1 MSETAVRVLFVCTG
15 NICRSPTAHAVFLQ
29 RVREAGLAEYIEVDS
44 AGTHGFHVG
53 QAPDRRSASTA
64 ARRGYDLS
72 DLRARQVEVAD
83 LGAFDYVLAMDEG
96 NLAMLQALMST
107 GGTNAPR
114 ARIGRLLDFVEEAP
128 GQDVPDPYYGA
139 NNGFEE
145 VLDLVETSAERL
157 LAHLRHQ
164 HGL

>member
-1 MSETAVRVLFVCTG
+1 MSETTVRVLFVCTG

-29 RVREAGLAEYIEVDS
+29 RVHEAGLAERIEVDS

-53 QAPDRRSASTA
+53 QAPDRRSTEAA

-72 DLRARQVEVAD
+72 DQRARQIEAD
-83 LGAFDYVLAMDEG
+83 DLSTFDYVLAMDGG

-107 GGTNAPR
+107 AGISSPR
-114 ARIGRLLDFVEEAP
+114 ARIGLLLDYVEGAV
-128 GQDVPDPYYGA
+128 GKDVPDPYYGTR
-139 NNGFEE
+139 NGFEE
-145 VLDLVETSAERL
+145 VLDLVESGAERL
-157 LAHLRHQ
+157 LARLRQQ

>member
-1 MSETAVRVLFVCTG
+1 MSEATLRVLFVCTG
-15 NICRSPTAHAVFLQ
+15 NICRSPTAHAVFQQ
-29 RVREAGLAEYIEVDS
+29 RVHEAGLAERIEVDS

-53 QAPDRRSASTA
+53 QAPDRRSAEAA

-72 DLRARQVEVAD
+72 DQRARQIEAAD
-83 LGAFDYVLAMDEG
+83 LGTFDYVLAMDGG

-107 GGTNAPR
+107 GGISAPR
-114 ARIGRLLDFVEEAP
+114 ARIGLLLDYVEDAA

-139 NNGFEE
+139 RNGFEE
-145 VLDLVETSAERL
+145 VLDLVESGAEQF
-157 LAHLRHQ
+157 LAHLRRQ